1 MAKNFKLTAANYY
14 SKEANERYFSVSQY
28 KNFLDCPARAMAEIR
43 GEYKQ
48 PMTTALLV
56 GSYVD
61 SYFEGTLEQFTHL
74 FPGIRT
80 DLTVR
85 VDSVQQELTAQIGG

>member
-1 MAKNFKLTAANYY
+1 MKLTNDNYFSLEAKNIL
-14 SKEANERYFSVSQY
+14 VSQY
-28 KNFLDCPARAMAEIR
+28 KTFLDCPARAMAEIR

-61 SYFEGTLEQFTHL
+61 AYFEGTLDKF
-74 FPGIRT
+74 
-80 DLTVR
+80 
-85 VDSVQQELTAQIGG
+85 QEEHPRYSRKTEHSKPITYKPKQSSSA